1 MTEIQNT
8 DETYMREALKQAKKA
23 LALGEVPIGCVIV
36 HEGKIIARG
45 YNRRNTDQSTL
56 SHAEITAIRKA
67 GKVLKDWRL
76 EDCTLY
82 VTLEPC
88 QMCAGAIVQARIP
101 RVVMGSMNPTAG
113 CAGSI
118 INLLEMKAFN
128 HQVEVTRDVL
138 REECSA
144 ILQTFFSE
152 MREKQ
157 RAKRA
162 PGTLI
167 RSLRGGL
174 PGYTI
179 VEGSEENAE
188 DIQKLMAGN
197 EEYFRLVKEK
207 LPTLEGARESYTILP
222 LNTSREQKTFAVFYK
237 KGKCTAVLDFI
248 QGYPKESVGS
258 IGLFMLAADCQGKG
272 IGKKMFR
279 HIREAAEKAGLEKL
293 RLGCYAANEPG
304 RIFWEKQG
312 FQLAE
317 IQEKDGQKL
326 LVLELAL
333 KNRNTAL
340 HRQKNLLQSHL

>member
-1 MTEIQNT
+1 MK
-8 DETYMREALKQAKKA
+8 EAIRQAKKA
-23 LALGEVPIGCVIV
+23 EVLEEVPIGCVIV

-45 YNRRNTDQSTL
+45 YNRRNTDKNTL
-56 SHAEITAIRKA
+56 SHAELNAIRKA
-67 GKVLKDWRL
+67 SRKLGDWRL
-76 EDCTLY
+76 EGCTMY

-101 RVVMGSMNPTAG
+101 RVVMGSMNPKAG

-222 LNTSREQKTFAVFYK
+222 PNTSREQKTFAVFYK

-248 QGYPKESVGS
+248 QGYPKESVGF

-279 HIREAAEKAGLEKL
+279 HICEAAEKAGLEKL

>member
-1 MTEIQNT
+1 
-8 DETYMREALKQAKKA
+8 
-23 LALGEVPIGCVIV
+23 
-36 HEGKIIARG
+36 
-45 YNRRNTDQSTL
+45 
-56 SHAEITAIRKA
+56 
-67 GKVLKDWRL
+67 
-76 EDCTLY
+76 
-82 VTLEPC
+82 
-88 QMCAGAIVQARIP
+88 MCAGAIVQARIP
-101 RVVMGSMNPTAG
+101 RVVMGSMNPKAG

-222 LNTSREQKTFAVFYK
+222 PNTSREQKTFAVFYK

-248 QGYPKESVGS
+248 QGYPKESVGF

-340 HRQKNLLQSHL
+340 H

>member
-1 MTEIQNT
+1 
-8 DETYMREALKQAKKA
+8 
-23 LALGEVPIGCVIV
+23 
-36 HEGKIIARG
+36 
-45 YNRRNTDQSTL
+45 
-56 SHAEITAIRKA
+56 
-67 GKVLKDWRL
+67 
-76 EDCTLY
+76 
-82 VTLEPC
+82 
-88 QMCAGAIVQARIP
+88 
-101 RVVMGSMNPTAG
+101 
-113 CAGSI
+113 
-118 INLLEMKAFN
+118 
-128 HQVEVTRDVL
+128 
-138 REECSA
+138 
-144 ILQTFFSE
+144 

-179 VEGSEENAE
+179 VEGSEENTE

-222 LNTSREQKTFAVFYK
+222 PNTSREQKIFAVFYK

-248 QGYPKESVGS
+248 QGYPKESVGF

-293 RLGCYAANEPG
+293 RLGCYAANEPS
-304 RIFWEKQG
+304 RIFWEKTGLSACRNPEKRRTETAGAGTCIKKQKYCFTLTEKPVTIPSLTVGKIKNGYKPVNIQG
-312 FQLAE
+312 FA
-317 IQEKDGQKL
+317 
-326 LVLELAL
+326 VLFEF
-333 KNRNTAL
+333 
-340 HRQKNLLQSHL
+340 